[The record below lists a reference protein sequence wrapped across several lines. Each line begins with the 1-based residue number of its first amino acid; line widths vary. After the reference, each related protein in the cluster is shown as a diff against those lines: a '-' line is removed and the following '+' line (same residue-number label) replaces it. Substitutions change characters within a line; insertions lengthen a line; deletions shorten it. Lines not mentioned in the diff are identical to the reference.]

1 MERNLQNCK
10 EREGSLE
17 TKHQKNGNAIKVL
30 KLEQMQ
36 KTKHFSISVLVGG
49 NGYFVVVPFVVQRWD
64 QWADF
69 L

>member
-10 EREGSLE
+10 EREGSL
-17 TKHQKNGNAIKVL
+17 TQDQKNDNAVKVL

-36 KTKHFSISVLVGG
+36 KMKHFSITVLLGRNVI
-49 NGYFVVVPFVVQRWD
+49 
-64 QWADF
+64 F